1 MKRIG
6 HRSKVALFVSFENT
20 GPQNG
25 RTPKE
30 DYAEASKF
38 GYEKI

>member
-1 MKRIG
+1 MGQK
-6 HRSKVALFVSFENT
+6 SKVALFVSFENT

-30 DYAEASKF
+30 DYAGASKF